1 MENPNYRYD
10 YLEKYDAPDDNRSR
24 MMDQQPPVQIG
35 QMSEDEA
42 YYYQEMERRLN
53 AQMRK

>member
-1 MENPNYRYD
+1 
-10 YLEKYDAPDDNRSR
+10 

-53 AQMRK
+53 AQMSK